1 MDESLRN
8 KTLEIFEKDQKQ
20 LEGAYE
26 SQSDVKAVG
35 IVSSTTITEKDDGT
49 YEKTVKEENAEDL
62 YYDGDVVGKVENQ
75 LKEDAETL
83 QAFCKDFDDQFI
95 TINAQINAKK
105 NQMISLATEASE
117 RNCWPGIAYTAL
129 TIGSGARPLVAITS
143 DFSNPYT
150 IIEDRTAMEIY
161 KPMAGP
167 DVNYGAENPFEPTSL
182 VTLTSANSGFGH
194 ENLRDNG
201 RLEPENAARELEA
214 SDYNVGGNNPGSP
227 PGNEYLTNFESSSTL
242 GTGRND
248 ISGISTFHYDSNF
261 PRIVAS
267 AGINTSWWYAGVGV
281 APDATDTSKT
291 GSDGAIR
298 CVAIASSITTLI
310 SEIKVLRQQRDDI
323 INLTNYNK
331 IKDKKMEKELQNWGA
346 NNVRSEQEK
355 RKTANSEVI
364 SIINNL

>member
-1 MDESLRN
+1 MDESLKNRAL
-8 KTLEIFEKDQKQ
+8 KLFEDDQKQ
-20 LEGAYE
+20 LEGAFD

-35 IVSSTTITEKDDGT
+35 IVSTTTITEKDDGT

-62 YYDGDVVGKVENQ
+62 YYDGGAVGKVENQ

-83 QAFCKDFDDQFI
+83 QALCKDFDDQFI
-95 TINAQINAKK
+95 AINAQINAKK

-129 TIGSGARPLVAITS
+129 TIGDGTRPLVTITS

-201 RLEPENAARELEA
+201 RLEPENAAREVEA
-214 SDYNVGGNNPGSP
+214 SNYNVAGNNPGSP
-227 PGNEYLTNFESSSTL
+227 PGNEYLTNFQSSSTL
-242 GTGRND
+242 GSGRTD
-248 ISGISTFHYDSNF
+248 ISTTNSDHDG
-261 PRIVAS
+261 PRIVGS

-281 APDATDTSKT
+281 APDATQTDLT
-291 GSDGAIR
+291 GIDGR
-298 CVAIASSITTLI
+298 NKCVGIANSISTLI

-346 NNVRSEQEK
+346 SNVRAEQEK